1 MIWIGVEVT
10 VAMVVVHYVC
20 RWWDRRC
27 TGNDEG
33 SE

>member
-20 RWWDRRC
+20 KWWNER
-27 TGNDEG
+27 
-33 SE
+33 SEDDG